1 MVRQMLRGFPGNVDW
16 WSARRSSRV
25 VFQSTQVWESGAVS
39 VAQRFHAPLGFF
51 SHRRCCSRL
60 RGLLMQYGWSQ
71 FAAASLRSA
80 LVQSR
85 PDSIWL
91 IPHEWAIFPLH
102 CIFSRLNQSSL
113 NVPIHVTL
121 QDFPDSQQRQR
132 LLGVEVTRKMASLQ
146 KTLYQFAT
154 TCDATSLP
162 MLQELQRRTGRLGE
176 QMLHAGLENEDFY
189 FLEKTVPDLSLR
201 PSLRIA
207 YAGTIVVEEE
217 FKAFIQILETLRY
230 SFSSR
235 LELCFWSAHSY
246 RGRPWFNPSWMKE
259 LGHLPEHD
267 LRIALRDLD
276 WGFIPMSTNDDDP
289 RYNRFSFPTKFI
301 TYLAAGL
308 PILSFGHPES
318 SLMKLTCPYQLGARF
333 FSKDE
338 MRAKMTTNFLQN
350 PLMKRLVRP
359 EIVRCSRD
367 WFDACRTRS
376 QLWRSAGWLT
386 RQA

>member
-1 MVRQMLRGFPGNVDW
+1 
-16 WSARRSSRV
+16 
-25 VFQSTQVWESGAVS
+25 
-39 VAQRFHAPLGFF
+39 
-51 SHRRCCSRL
+51 
-60 RGLLMQYGWSQ
+60 MQHVWSQ
-71 FAAASLRSA
+71 LAAASLRSA
-80 LVQSR
+80 LIKSR
-85 PDSIWL
+85 ADSIWL

-162 MLQELQRRTGRLGE
+162 MLQELQRQTGRLGE

-189 FLEKTVPDLSLR
+189 FLEKPVPDLSLR

-259 LGHLPEHD
+259 FGHLPEHD
-267 LRIALRDLD
+267 LRIALRGLD

-318 SLMKLTCPYQLGARF
+318 SLMKLTHPYQLGARF

-338 MRAKMTTNFLQN
+338 MRAKMTTNFLQD

-376 QLWRSAGWLT
+376 QLWRSSGWLT
-386 RQA
+386 RRA